1 MSTVPQTAAKGQT
14 LFRTT
19 MRVIDDG
26 TDRFIASAYQH
37 NVNEWSGTHAAEIT
51 SRMMFLEAVVD
62 WASLLDVI
70 NKTGSDID
78 AFKLVRVSGYD
89 ITSGKLTIELADK
102 DTGAAQFVTTA
113 TIADDDEGYI
123 FRNALG
129 TSLDTSAF
137 SAEGDEVFLGD
148 DGDFAISGAQSV
160 GRVAAVDASDG
171 QIIFLISESPSTS
184 SVKVIST
191 KGAKI
196 ERTFIEEEITLANAA
211 STDSTANLLPAGAVI
226 LAVTG
231 RVTLGLANPFSVG
244 DAGDSTRF
252 ASAVAGALNTTF
264 NSLDSATPTAPLAW
278 GSTANKIRLTHNAA
292 DNGKKVRVTVFYEI
306 VTPPTS

>member
-1 MSTVPQTAAKGQT
+1 MSLLRTPNANDALFKAFVGQALKDPGDADLVESPDWVDALHFYKPVQDNVLALIKAAVSLPQYEQTFACDASLAVGDPVRMEDDNEVALATSDTAPNAEVFAFCAYKP
-14 LFRTT
+14 TT
-19 MRVIDDG
+19 TTCLIVHFYYVSGLSGGTFGDECYLQDDG
-26 TDRFIASAYQH
+26 TFD
-37 NVNEWSGTHAAEIT
+37 
-51 SRMMFLEAVVD
+51 
-62 WASLLDVI
+62 
-70 NKTGSDID
+70 
-78 AFKLVRVSGYD
+78 
-89 ITSGKLTIELADK
+89 
-102 DTGAAQFVTTA
+102 TTA
-113 TIADDDEGYI
+113 GSIEKVVGFYISATEALLYADPITANQG
-123 FRNALG
+123 
-129 TSLDTSAF
+129 
-137 SAEGDEVFLGD
+137 
-148 DGDFAISGAQSV
+148 
-160 GRVAAVDASDG
+160 
-171 QIIFLISESPSTS
+171 SPSSLTVTS
-184 SVKVIST
+184 THGGTLK
-191 KGAKI
+191 
-196 ERTFIEEEITLANAA
+196 RTFIEEEITLANAA